1 MYFLK
6 NFKYQLFLLLQLM
19 IITVFAFFKNFRSE
33 PKENIQ
39 ILRTM
44 RIFGCD
50 SKIIDTALS
59 YANNVGNSLDCSEM
73 KAGGASVAP
82 AENKI

>member
-1 MYFLK
+1 MKKVQISIIFIIAI
-6 NFKYQLFLLLQLM
+6 M

-44 RIFGCD
+44 RIFGRD